1 VIVIV
6 SHSLLLLLLLLSTL
20 LLITQIFKK
29 SGVPSIRLG
38 DKILEYSDSFR
49 FYLTTNLSNPHY
61 LPEVSIK
68 VTLTNFMITPNGLS
82 DQLLGI
88 VVARERP
95 ELETAR
101 NALIVESAENTRQL
115 KEIEDRILF
124 VMSSSQG
131 NILDDATAIET
142 LDDSKRLSNT
152 IAIKVAEGKV
162 TEVRIEEARKVYV
175 PVAERST
182 GKIWREPVQKPQL
195 KHKSLLFHYSFT
207 ILYIYIICSL
217 TTIVFSINIFFFDT
231 FLCIMIPSFLYRSA
245 LFYNT

>member
-1 VIVIV
+1 
-6 SHSLLLLLLLLSTL
+6 
-20 LLITQIFKK
+20 
-29 SGVPSIRLG
+29 
-38 DKILEYSDSFR
+38 
-49 FYLTTNLSNPHY
+49 
-61 LPEVSIK
+61 
-68 VTLTNFMITPNGLS
+68 MITPNGLS

-182 GKIWREPVQKPQL
+182 GKIWRERVQKPQL
-195 KHKSLLFHYSFT
+195 KNKSPLFRYFFTTLSLLFHYT
-207 ILYIYIICSL
+207 VYIYHL
-217 TTIVFSINIFFFDT
+217 FSDDN
-231 FLCIMIPSFLYRSA
+231 C
-245 LFYNT
+245 LFHKHLLL

>member
-1 VIVIV
+1 
-6 SHSLLLLLLLLSTL
+6 
-20 LLITQIFKK
+20 
-29 SGVPSIRLG
+29 
-38 DKILEYSDSFR
+38 
-49 FYLTTNLSNPHY
+49 
-61 LPEVSIK
+61 
-68 VTLTNFMITPNGLS
+68 MITPNGLS

-182 GKIWREPVQKPQL
+182 GKI
-195 KHKSLLFHYSFT
+195 
-207 ILYIYIICSL
+207 
-217 TTIVFSINIFFFDT
+217 
-231 FLCIMIPSFLYRSA
+231 
-245 LFYNT
+245 